1 MTLVEWLLPSV
12 VLGAA
17 CPLARMAAL
26 LLLFLFVLRIATE
39 LDRLEN
45 EEVGTP
51 RFPSFRKAKTADG
64 SNQRFEAQRRERII
78 MTNERIS

>member
-1 MTLVEWLLPSV
+1 MTLLVRLLPSV
-12 VLGAA
+12 LVGAA

-26 LLLFLFVLRIATE
+26 LLLFLLVLRIATE

-45 EEVGTP
+45 EEVGNP